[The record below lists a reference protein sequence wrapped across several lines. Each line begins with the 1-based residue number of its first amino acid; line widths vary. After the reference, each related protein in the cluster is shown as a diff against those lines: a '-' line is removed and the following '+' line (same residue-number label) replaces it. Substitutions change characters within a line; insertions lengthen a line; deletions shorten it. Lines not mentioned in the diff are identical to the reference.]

1 MLPLTE
7 GINIM
12 NRLRVGNG
20 CSSTNH
26 HGTRSMNK
34 MLLKLE
40 LEDPVITTTETTL
53 TNSPTNQKNHD
64 DKYMSAVS
72 DDKYTLRGKSI
83 DKYTLQVTSNDS
95 SDLAIKNSLHNKQ
108 NQNTETVIREE
119 PVTVIQKK
127 DLTGWRKLMKSKK
140 KYKSNKLSPNKQPR
154 RSDSS
159 SYTQSTSISDI
170 TPSSSVWYDKTT
182 VTSALN
188 NENNGAE
195 EEEEEEEAYDDI
207 GSSLAELIVDFIS
220 CSLCDMDVYDDGSSE
235 YSESS
240 VPRVVRFRNCNKHT
254 PRRR

>member
-1 MLPLTE
+1 
-7 GINIM
+7 M

-20 CSSTNH
+20 CSSANH

-40 LEDPVITTTETTL
+40 LEDPVITTTKTTI

-72 DDKYTLRGKSI
+72 DDKYTRGKSI

-108 NQNTETVIREE
+108 NQNNETVIREE

-127 DLTGWRKLMKSKK
+127 DLTGWRKLMSKK
-140 KYKSNKLSPNKQPR
+140 KHKSNKLSPNKQPR

-188 NENNGAE
+188 NENNGT
-195 EEEEEEEAYDDI
+195 EEEEEEAYDDI

-220 CSLCDMDVYDDGSSE
+220 CTLCDMDVYDDGSSE

-240 VPRVVRFRNCNKHT
+240 VPRVVRFRTCNKHI